1 MYHGMYGFGQ
11 AFGGNGYFGFPWF
24 HFVFGFLFLALV
36 VFGVVYSIRSIRSG
50 KTGLSNGSDPH
61 ARALDIVVERF
72 ARGEID
78 AETFRAMKAE
88 LDKK

>member
-11 AFGGNGYFGFPWF
+11 GYAGNGSFGFPWF
-24 HFVFGFLFLALV
+24 HLVFGLAFVALV
-36 VFGVVYSIRSIRSG
+36 IVGIIYILRTARSG
-50 KTGLSNGSDPH
+50 KTGLSQRDDLH
-61 ARALDIVVERF
+61 ARALDIMVERF

-88 LDKK
+88 LEKK